1 MKTWFKLTMTQNRL
15 NIPGILYCHKE
26 GTDNLDLAA
35 VANIFVS
42 KHDTWKST
50 FGTFSRNDFA

>member
-1 MKTWFKLTMTQNRL
+1 MTQNRL

>member
-1 MKTWFKLTMTQNRL
+1 MTQNRL
-15 NIPGILYCHKE
+15 NIPGILHCHKE

-42 KHDTWKST
+42 KYDTWNRSLQRFPQIILLNCALINT
-50 FGTFSRNDFA
+50 